1 MKSWEFLIQKEG
13 DHQWVSIPS
22 LTFEIEPGTYSLLAN
37 SNHFD
42 SDLEV
47 RISCQTLTCEDFS
60 YNTQNYS
67 RHVNLQGLVMIFACK
82 ELFTGILE
90 IRCRNDIMSELIG
103 ETWQKTLKLQI
114 LDTVTN
120 RNSFDA
126 QIDCFRGTINDI
138 SIEEKKN
145 LSQYNHSNKLE
156 IYGTPYINNS
166 SNKIAQFYLH
176 QLEKLV
182 KEKVE
187 PLTDNY
193 ETDCQQSSENFLEL
207 SSSDEIT
214 AITLQL
220 ILEQDTFQGN
230 PDEYITIAGKINAQ
244 SYEEKLALT
253 AHLCYQLRH
262 PYTNEMIMKIDCS
275 LSDKTLPYTFNQT
288 LVIPDKLEGLPYLSG
303 KVVLQTMTEVI
314 ITHYPFKIY
323 SREHYPVNYTIE
335 LFNTEHKSSHQF
347 EFKVIERTKK
357 EFTAIELPITAK
369 YTQTLT
375 EPLSSY
381 NQGLPPKLKRN
392 SVSLTTATK
401 SLKLP
406 PVILN

>member
-1 MKSWEFLIQKEG
+1 
-13 DHQWVSIPS
+13 
-22 LTFEIEPGTYSLLAN
+22 
-37 SNHFD
+37 
-42 SDLEV
+42 
-47 RISCQTLTCEDFS
+47 
-60 YNTQNYS
+60 
-67 RHVNLQGLVMIFACK
+67 MIFAFK
-82 ELFTGILE
+82 ELLAGILE

-103 ETWQKTLKLQI
+103 ETWQKTLKLHI

-126 QIDCFRGTINDI
+126 QIDYFKGPINDI
-138 SIEEKKN
+138 SIEEKN
-145 LSQYNHSNKLE
+145 FLSQYNYSNKSE
-156 IYGTPYINNS
+156 IYGTHYINNPS
-166 SNKIAQFYLH
+166 SKKAQFYLY

-182 KEKVE
+182 QDKVE

-193 ETDCQQSSENFLEL
+193 ETDYQQSSENFLEL
-207 SSSDEIT
+207 SSSDEIK
-214 AITLQL
+214 AFTLEL

-230 PDEYITIAGKINAQ
+230 PEEYITIAGKINSQ
-244 SYEEKLALT
+244 DSEEKLALT
-253 AHLCYQLRH
+253 AQLCYQLRH
-262 PYTNEMIMKIDCS
+262 PYTDEIITKIDCS
-275 LSDKTLPYTFNQT
+275 FFDQTLPYTFNQT
-288 LVIPDKLEGLPYLSG
+288 LVIPDKLEALPYLSG
-303 KVVLQTMTEVI
+303 KVVLQTLTSVV
-314 ITHYPFKIY
+314 ITHYPFEIY

-357 EFTAIELPITAK
+357 ELTDIELPITAK

-392 SVSLTTATK
+392 SRSLTAATK

-406 PVILN
+406 PVICN